1 MTTNKKGPSKM
12 RMVEGDKG
20 TRKDRASMEEM
31 FETQRQGILATLDV
45 QLRQD
50 LRFDTLMG
58 IREAWH
64 QFHFDAPATEGPSFD
79 YVRSIASEIKEIHEK
94 LKNDALSMTLEQFS
108 SEDWENPADKYVDF
122 RDPVDWE
129 DVFYQSMVFSGVQPY
144 GRSFDDVR
152 SRVMKELKDRA

>member
-12 RMVEGDKG
+12 KMVEGDKG
-20 TRKDRASMEEM
+20 KRKDRASMEEM

-45 QLRQD
+45 QLNQD

-79 YVRSIASEIKEIHEK
+79 YVRNIASDIKEIHESIK
-94 LKNDALSMTLEQFS
+94 ADVESMTLEQFGA
-108 SEDWENPADKYVDF
+108 EDWVNPADKYVEF
-122 RDPVDWE
+122 GETKDWE
-129 DVFYQSMVFSGVQPY
+129 DVFYQSMIFSGVQPY

-152 SRVMKELKDRA
+152 SRVMKELRDRA